1 MSNDERQ
8 AGRRWPADQSSL
20 AIALA
25 ALAMATLL
33 AGASSPDAAASGE
46 GSAGTDWRSHGGGT
60 DESGYSALD
69 QINVGNASKLGLA
82 WSLDLPGEASLEATP
97 LEVGGTLYFTGSYSA
112 VYAVDAASGR
122 LLWRYDPE
130 IWRYPAKTHIVFP
143 VNRGCAYADGRVFVG
158 TLDGRLLALDAKT
171 GKLVWSVD
179 TLPAGSMN
187 SSTGAPLAFKDK
199 VLIGNGGADYG
210 ARGFVTAYDQK
221 TGKQAW
227 RFYTVPGSP
236 EQNAG
241 DPAMEAAARTWS
253 GDYWKTGTGGT
264 VWNGL
269 TFDPALNRVYI
280 GTGNSGP
287 YDPAVRSPEVK
298 GANGDNLY
306 LASIVA
312 LDADTGK
319 YIWHYQVNPREAW
332 DYKATA
338 DMILATIP
346 VHGRRR
352 RVLMQAPTNGFF
364 YVLDRE
370 NGKLISAEKIGKV
383 TWAQRIDLTTGRPV
397 ENPNIRYE
405 TGVTEM
411 WPSQLGTHNWQ
422 PMSFSPRTGL
432 VYIPA
437 MQLGTRWSREAQP
450 GDVKYKGVVANPIIA
465 DAADAKGTLL
475 AWDPVAK
482 KQAWQVPRGMM
493 WNGGTLATGGNLV
506 FQGTADGLLSAY
518 DAHSGKQL
526 WHFDAGLGIVSAP
539 ISFAV
544 GGRQYVSVLVGYGGN
559 TFGAG
564 LLYAGWKFGAQPR
577 RLLTFALNA
586 HTRLAPAAPRD
597 MELRPVDD
605 PAFKIDEAS
614 LDQGHRLFVMH
625 CAVCHGPNVA
635 SSATAA
641 PDLRESVLP
650 MDPQAFSAVL
660 HDGALERQGMP
671 CFGSLSPAEIGTIAA
686 YIRAKAREALGTRK
700 PSAEEDLPITF

>member
-1 MSNDERQ
+1 MPT
-8 AGRRWPADQSSL
+8 RRR
-20 AIALA
+20 IAAAFAA
-25 ALAMATLL
+25 ALAMPALL
-33 AGASSPDAAASGE
+33 AGAAAPDPAPIG
-46 GSAGTDWRSHGGGT
+46 GSAGADWRSHGGGT

-69 QINVGNASKLGLA
+69 QIDVGNVNKLGLA

-112 VYAVDAASGR
+112 VYAVDAVSGR

-143 VNRGCAYADGRVFVG
+143 VNRGCAFADGRIFVG
-158 TLDGRLLALDAKT
+158 TLDGRLIALDAKT
-171 GKLVWSVD
+171 GKLQWSVD
-179 TLPAGSMN
+179 TLSPGSMN
-187 SSTGAPLAFKDK
+187 SSTGAPLAFRDK

-227 RFYTVPGSP
+227 RFYTAPGSP

-241 DPAMEAAARTWS
+241 DPAMEAAAKTWS
-253 GDYWKTGTGGT
+253 GKYWKTGTGGT
-264 VWNGL
+264 AWNGL
-269 TFDPALNRVYI
+269 TFDPALGRVYI

-319 YIWHYQVNPREAW
+319 YVWHYQVNPREAW

-338 DMILATIP
+338 GMILATIP
-346 VHGRRR
+346 VDGRPR

-370 NGKLISAEKIGKV
+370 TGKLISAEKIGKV

-422 PMSFSPRTGL
+422 PMAFSPKTGL

-437 MQLGTRWSREAQP
+437 MQLGTRWSREAGP
-450 GDVKYKGVVANPIIA
+450 GDVKFKGVVANPIIA
-465 DAADAKGTLL
+465 DADDAKGTLL
-475 AWDPVAK
+475 AWDPIAQK
-482 KQAWQVPRGMM
+482 AAWRVPRDMM
-493 WNGGTLATGGNLV
+493 WNGGTLATAGNLV
-506 FQGTADGLLSAY
+506 FQGTADGFLSGY
-518 DAHSGKQL
+518 DARSGKVL
-526 WHFDAGLGIVSAP
+526 WRFDAGLGIVSAP

-577 RLLTFALNA
+577 RLLTFAVGRHA
-586 HTRLAPAAPRD
+586 KLAPSAPRD
-597 MELRPVDD
+597 MQLHPVDD
-605 PAFKIDEAS
+605 PSFRIDEAS

-625 CAVCHGPNVA
+625 CALCHGPNVA

-641 PDLRESVLP
+641 PDLRESGLA
-650 MDPQAFSAVL
+650 MDPQAIRAVL

-671 CFGSLSPAEIGTIAA
+671 RFETLSDREVSQIAS

-700 PSAEEDLPITF
+700 PRTEEDLPITF

>member
-1 MSNDERQ
+1 MSNKNSR
-8 AGRRWPADQSSL
+8 ALRGGHANRPGL

-25 ALAMATLL
+25 VLAMPTLL
-33 AGASSPDAAASGE
+33 GAASSPDTAAPAE

-60 DESGYSALD
+60 DESGYSSLD
-69 QINVGNASKLGLA
+69 QIGVGNVDKLGLA
-82 WSLDLPGEASLEATP
+82 WSLDLPGESGLEATP

-130 IWRYPAKTHIVFP
+130 IWRHPNKTHLIFP
-143 VNRGCAYADGRVFVG
+143 VNRGCAFADGRIFVA
-158 TLDGRLLALDAKT
+158 TLDGRLIALDAHT
-171 GKLVWSVD
+171 GKLAWSVD
-179 TLPAGSMN
+179 TLPPGTAH
-187 SSTGAPLAFKDK
+187 SSTGVPLAFKDK

-236 EQNAG
+236 AENAG
-241 DPAMEAAARTWS
+241 DPAMEAAAKTWS
-253 GDYWKTGTGGT
+253 GEYWKTGTGGT

-269 TFDPALNRVYI
+269 TFDPALGRVYI

-287 YDPAVRSPEVK
+287 YDPAIRSP
-298 GANGDNLY
+298 GNGDNLY

-319 YIWHYQVNPREAW
+319 YVWHYQVNPREAW

-338 DMILATIP
+338 GMVLATIP
-346 VHGRRR
+346 IDGRPR

-370 NGKLISAEKIGKV
+370 TGKLLSAEKLGPGP
-383 TWAQRIDLTTGRPV
+383 WAQRIDLTTGRPV

-411 WPSQLGTHNWQ
+411 WPSQLGMHNWQ
-422 PMSFSPRTGL
+422 AMSFSPRTGL
-432 VYIPA
+432 VYIPT
-437 MQLGTRWSREAQP
+437 MQIGSRWTREPQP
-450 GDVKYKGVVANPIIA
+450 GDVKFMGVVSNPIIA
-465 DAADAKGTLL
+465 DANDNKGTLL
-475 AWDPVAK
+475 AWNPVEQKA
-482 KQAWQVPRGMM
+482 AWRVPRDTL

-506 FQGTADGLLSAY
+506 FQGTAEGIMSAY
-518 DAHSGKQL
+518 DARSGKEL

-539 ISFAV
+539 VSYSV
-544 GGRQYVSVLVGYGGN
+544 GGKQYVSVLVGYGGN

-564 LLYAGWKFGAQPR
+564 LLYAGWKYGAQPR
-577 RLLTFALNA
+577 RLLTFALGGHA
-586 HTRLAPAAPRD
+586 RLAPSPPRD
-597 MELRPVDD
+597 MQLHPVDD
-605 PAFKIDEAS
+605 PAFKINEAA
-614 LDQGHRLFVMH
+614 LDQGHRLFTMH
-625 CAVCHGPNVA
+625 CALCHGPNVI
-635 SSATAA
+635 SSSMAA
-641 PDLRESVLP
+641 PDLRESGVAL
-650 MDPQAFSAVL
+650 DPQAIWAVL

-671 CFGSLSPAEIGTIAA
+671 RFETLSAPQVGQIAS

-700 PSAEEDLPITF
+700 PAKEEDLPINF